1 MVHVAFKTQT
11 WLTKPQSP
19 AWLSQL
25 VLGCFTV
32 YAFHYIQDIT
42 GWCEDMNFIFEWQN
56 NILQM
61 SVASE

>member
-32 YAFHYIQDIT
+32 SMHFIT
-42 GWCEDMNFIFEWQN
+42 
-56 NILQM
+56 
-61 SVASE
+61 